1 MLKSGNKLLTGTFA
15 ASAKSSASLT
25 GLRMLKPTDEVL
37 VQAPEFLDIWCKAD
51 LTR

>member
-25 GLRMLKPTDEVL
+25 GLRMLKPTDEVQYRL
-37 VQAPEFLDIWCKAD
+37 QSPSIFGAKRI
-51 LTR
+51 